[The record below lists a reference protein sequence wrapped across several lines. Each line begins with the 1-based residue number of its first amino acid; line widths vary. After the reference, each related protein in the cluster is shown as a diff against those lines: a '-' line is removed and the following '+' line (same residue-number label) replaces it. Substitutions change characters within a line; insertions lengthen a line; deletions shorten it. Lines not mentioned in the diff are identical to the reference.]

1 MGVFQESCATPTPS
15 RSASCSGRLPGPQLL
30 TLITCCAGYLFLKA
44 MDSRATEILRDFAP
58 QHISVLL
65 WATAKLGHNPGPQ
78 LLTAAIAAASAEMS
92 NFNPQNVA
100 NSLWAYATL
109 GFYPGHAFMATAA
122 QRQVD
127 DMAVRPRGVLA

>member
-1 MGVFQESCATPTPS
+1 
-15 RSASCSGRLPGPQLL
+15 
-30 TLITCCAGYLFLKA
+30 
-44 MDSRATEILRDFAP
+44 MDARATDILRDFAP

-65 WATAKLGHNPGPQ
+65 WSTAKLGHHPGAA
-78 LLTAAIAAASAEMS
+78 LLTAAIAAATAEMP

-109 GFYPGHAFMATAA
+109 GFYPGHAFMAAAA

-127 DMAVRPRGVLA
+127 DMAVSALLNSCSVVLL